1 MSSGRQRTQGSEF
14 GPLGHLRDRRGSH
27 LATDSVLR
35 NDRSFL
41 YLRTEEPRQRANG
54 TFPVKNDY
62 FFTLGVSLTLG

>member
-1 MSSGRQRTQGSEF
+1 MWVTNLTF
-14 GPLGHLRDRRGSH
+14 TTLGNTNHTGFVELFFEVTNILG
-27 LATDSVLR
+27 LQA
-35 NDRSFL
+35 SFL